1 MEQFGVMV
9 FNFGIGDLFLYWSV
23 LFRVIYIIVN
33 LQLINLLGYMKN
45 KYNIIWL
52 ECVDS
57 TQSYLNSLDTEELS
71 EWTIIASKSQE
82 KGRGQG
88 KNQWESEDNKN
99 ITFSLL
105 LKPNYISIIDQFK
118 ITQVI
123 SLGVYDFLSKYV
135 SNVHIKWPNDLYVG
149 GNKICGILIQNKVCG
164 MEYTNAICGIGL
176 NINQTVFKYAPNPTS
191 LKIETNLDFCIN
203 DCLNELLDCIRHRE
217 LMLIEGK
224 SEELKDE
231 YILNLLYYKVWAK
244 YYYDNEYIWARIL
257 DVNEFGYL
265 ILEKKDNRK
274 IEVELKEIK
283 FCHHIEK

>member
-1 MEQFGVMV
+1 
-9 FNFGIGDLFLYWSV
+9 
-23 LFRVIYIIVN
+23 
-33 LQLINLLGYMKN
+33 MKN

-57 TQSYLNSLDTEELS
+57 TQSYLNSLDTEEIS

-88 KNQWESEDNKN
+88 ENRWESEDGMNL
-99 ITFSLL
+99 TFSLL
-105 LKPNYISIIDQFK
+105 LKPNYISIVEQFK

-123 SLGVYDFLSKYV
+123 SLGVYDFLSKYI
-135 SNVHIKWPNDLYVG
+135 SNVHIKWPNDIYVG

-176 NINQTVFKYAPNPTS
+176 NINQTNFNYAPNATS
-191 LKIETNLDFCIN
+191 LKLETNLDFRIN
-203 DCLNELLDCIRHRE
+203 DCLIELLDCIRKRE
-217 LMLIEGK
+217 IMLIEGK
-224 SEELKDE
+224 AKELNDE
-231 YILNLLYYKVWAK
+231 YRLNLLYYKIWAK
-244 YYYDNEYIWARIL
+244 YYYDNGYIWAKIL

-265 ILEKKDNRK
+265 ILEKKDNSM

-283 FCHHIEK
+283 FCHQIEE